1 MNNTHTS
8 NLQAK
13 NLSKLQKRL
22 YYLENLLTANLDN
35 LTSQQKHYDLEL
47 TRKTETTKRMQAA
60 MEALES

>member
-1 MNNTHTS
+1 
-8 NLQAK
+8 
-13 NLSKLQKRL
+13 L